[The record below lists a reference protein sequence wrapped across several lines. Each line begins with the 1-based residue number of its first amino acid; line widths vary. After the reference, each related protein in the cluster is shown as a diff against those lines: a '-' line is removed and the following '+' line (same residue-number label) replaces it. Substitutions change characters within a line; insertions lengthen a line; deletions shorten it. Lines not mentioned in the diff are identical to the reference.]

1 MLVIS
6 IVLALVALI
15 SPRAPSSNPLL
26 VTLAIAISTLPS
38 LPVIEVFVK
47 VAFAEAFNF
56 ILELNAFF
64 GGMVSIRH
72 VKLTFFARIC
82 IC

>member
-1 MLVIS
+1 MLVIFV
-6 IVLALVALI
+6 VLALVALI
-15 SPRAPSSNPLL
+15 SPRALSSDPLL

-47 VAFAEAFNF
+47 VAFANQAFNL

-64 GGMVSIRH
+64 GGMVSI
-72 VKLTFFARIC
+72 
-82 IC
+82 